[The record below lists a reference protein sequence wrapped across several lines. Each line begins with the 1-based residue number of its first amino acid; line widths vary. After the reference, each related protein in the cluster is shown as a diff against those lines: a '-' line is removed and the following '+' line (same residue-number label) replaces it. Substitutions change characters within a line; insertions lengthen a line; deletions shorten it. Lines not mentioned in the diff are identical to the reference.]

1 VVQQKGSLFEELER
15 HMHRGGGDAGTAR
28 NIRTQ
33 AVAQGSFAYQAPDRC
48 EPAGSG
54 SGGSSTT
61 TNQNSNSGSNS
72 ASDDDGRLCSYML
85 ACSSCHAGLELTRA
99 RSERVK
105 HSRLLAALSSCYL
118 LAKTLLTAGCAVLLD
133 STRLSP
139 LPPAL
144 AGTRLSYMH
153 ANTYLT
159 YI

>member
-1 VVQQKGSLFEELER
+1 MGSGGVGVVQQKGSLFEELER

-54 SGGSSTT
+54 SGGSTT

-72 ASDDDGRLCSYML
+72 ASDDDGRLCSCVL
-85 ACSSCHAGLELTRA
+85 ACSSCHAGLEL
-99 RSERVK
+99 S
-105 HSRLLAALSSCYL
+105 
-118 LAKTLLTAGCAVLLD
+118 

-144 AGTRLSYMH
+144 ADTRLSYMH